1 MGNKKK
7 TADGEAGKVQEM
19 DTGRRV
25 CKTPWMSRG
34 DGKESTVKGPT
45 ACNSNHV
52 LKQMQA
58 SNLLKSQIYLTEEAY
73 LPVRLGCWEEVEQG
87 WLG

>member
-34 DGKESTVKGPT
+34 DGKETTVKDT
-45 ACNSNHV
+45 TDAIAIMYETN
-52 LKQMQA
+52 A
-58 SNLLKSQIYLTEEAY
+58 S
-73 LPVRLGCWEEVEQG
+73 
-87 WLG
+87 